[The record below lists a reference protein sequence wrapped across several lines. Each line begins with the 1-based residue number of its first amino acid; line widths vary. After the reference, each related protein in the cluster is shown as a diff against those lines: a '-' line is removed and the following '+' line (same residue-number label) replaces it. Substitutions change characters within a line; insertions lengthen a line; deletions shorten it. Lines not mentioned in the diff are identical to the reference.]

1 MRMNSKTDVQEFGF
15 LFLSLRCSRR
25 GRHYIIRCKVI
36 CGGLFNRGSK
46 VERGGGGGVSI
57 TLPEFFFFF
66 LGGGGWGFNPHP
78 TIGNTRVSVAYYSFD
93 DNIQLY

>member
-46 VERGGGGGVSI
+46 VERGGGVVSQ
-57 TLPEFFFFF
+57 LPSLNFFF
-66 LGGGGWGFNPHP
+66 LGGGWGFNPHP